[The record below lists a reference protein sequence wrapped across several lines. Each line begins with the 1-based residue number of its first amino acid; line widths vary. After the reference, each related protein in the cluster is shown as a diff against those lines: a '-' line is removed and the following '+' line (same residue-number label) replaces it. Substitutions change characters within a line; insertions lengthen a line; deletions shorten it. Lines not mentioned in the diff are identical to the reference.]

1 MVAACAVGPLIIGD
15 KEKPEKTNM
24 INDTHVVDLAA
35 LGAGPAGQD
44 VAIETK
50 VPSPI
55 KKKHAVGAGTRL
67 HGGCPATVGHLYAF
81 GSTEEEYSL
90 LVLGCKGRGGQAGD
104 TPFDHATGK
113 GWVRERRGQ
122 YYDALFNK
130 RNLVVAFVIEGGA
143 GAGGGI
149 TPRARAYMRHVAR
162 TATCAGAT
170 DRTAYGVARG
180 STRDFLTHHTRRIV
194 KAAVIGG
201 AYSICEQITN
211 LKQRAC
217 ALAAAEA

>member
-1 MVAACAVGPLIIGD
+1 M
-15 KEKPEKTNM
+15 
-24 INDTHVVDLAA
+24 
-35 LGAGPAGQD
+35 
-44 VAIETK
+44 
-50 VPSPI
+50 
-55 KKKHAVGAGTRL
+55 
-67 HGGCPATVGHLYAF
+67 
-81 GSTEEEYSL
+81 
-90 LVLGCKGRGGQAGD
+90 
-104 TPFDHATGK
+104 
-113 GWVRERRGQ
+113 RERRGQ

-201 AYSICEQITN
+201 AYV
-211 LKQRAC
+211 LDLRADHQPQTARVRARGGGGVEGLLPC
-217 ALAAAEA
+217 DTMRVRP